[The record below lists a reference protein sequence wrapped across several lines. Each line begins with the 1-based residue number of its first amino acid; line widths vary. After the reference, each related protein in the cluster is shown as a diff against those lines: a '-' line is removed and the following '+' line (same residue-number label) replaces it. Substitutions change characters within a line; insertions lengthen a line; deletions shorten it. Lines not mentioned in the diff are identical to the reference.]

1 MAAKKRKPAIDFG
14 DERMKQRSKEKAI
27 EKGRQY
33 NRLKGFYRYAN
44 NDLSGSNPT
53 RGEPEMIRH
62 GLGWGVDLSKNR
74 RGRVQQRAITQR
86 KNQQRKNKK
95 KGAR

>member
-1 MAAKKRKPAIDFG
+1 MAARKRKPAIDLG
-14 DERMKQRSKEKAI
+14 EERMLERSKELRLERGKRRNLG
-27 EKGRQY
+27 KGY
-33 NRLKGFYRYAN
+33 YIFAN

-53 RGEPEMIRH
+53 RGKMKHRGV
-62 GLGWGVDLSKNR
+62 GLGWGVELDPNR

-86 KNQQRKNKK
+86 KNQQRKNSK